1 MGEGKGVRA
10 NDGTRRK
17 ISALTAWDHAQY
29 PIRALDKEGEQGP
42 AALLGKLGAL
52 GENARDLAYRLYTI
66 CKRKSWAQRLGIK
79 IPTNV
84 TMRMLKTGL
93 FAGVC

>member
-1 MGEGKGVRA
+1 MP
-10 NDGTRRK
+10 
-17 ISALTAWDHAQY
+17 DHLGSG
-29 PIRALDKEGEQGP
+29 PIPDQRPGWEGEQVP

-52 GENARDLAYRLYTI
+52 VENARDLAYRLYTI
-66 CKRKSWAQRLGIK
+66 CERKSWAPRLGIK